1 MTRSSFCHRLMSA
14 GALLAIGAAPLAAQ
28 GPGAASAATPASQAT
43 LRLGDA
49 LDRADGSAYGNRAQ
63 GALAAAQRAQSL
75 TPLRGVLPSV
85 RFDAGFMRTTD
96 PIGAFGTTLRQRTI
110 TQQDFDPRR
119 LNYPAVAQNYT
130 GAMVLEQPL
139 FNGDALVGRRAASR
153 AGDAAQANADWAAIG
168 TRVEVIRA
176 YYGAVLATEKVAT
189 LETAV
194 RAAREHVRQAESMMT
209 NGLVTPSDALLA
221 SVKAGE
227 VETLLLEAEGEA
239 ANARLGLATLL
250 GAPDDT
256 LWALPSGLPQA
267 DALRTLARAAL
278 DATTRDARADV
289 DAARSGADAAGADA
303 LRARSLYLPRLNG
316 FARYDW
322 NSALRPF
329 GGDNN
334 WTVGVMASWTPF
346 AGASELAEVRMASNR
361 RDAAEAM
368 RDGAEARAQLEA
380 QQSATT
386 LKVALAR
393 LEIAERSVRQSID
406 AHRIVGR
413 RYAGGLA
420 PVVELLDAA
429 ALETQ
434 SRLAQAGARY
444 ALLTA
449 TAERRK
455 ALGLDPG
462 ALRTLDASPVAQ
474 RGLPDGPDSALAA
487 HDGAR

>member
-1 MTRSSFCHRLMSA
+1 MSA
-14 GALLAIGAAPLAAQ
+14 GALVALGAVPLMAQ
-28 GPGAASAATPASQAT
+28 RTSTTASAGTGPQAT

-110 TQQDFDPRR
+110 TQQDFDPRS

-139 FNGDALVGRRAASR
+139 FNGDALMGRRAASL
-153 AGDAAQANADWAAIG
+153 AGDAAQANADWATTG

-189 LETAV
+189 LVIAV
-194 RAAREHVRQAESMMT
+194 RAASEHVRQAESMVK

-227 VETLLLEAEGEA
+227 VETLLLEAEGDA
-239 ANARLGLATLL
+239 SNARLGLATLL
-250 GAPDDT
+250 GAPADT
-256 LWALPSGLPQA
+256 LWSLPSGLPEA
-267 DALRTLARAAL
+267 DALRALAQMAL
-278 DATTRDARADV
+278 EASSRDTRADV
-289 DAARSGADAAGADA
+289 GAARAGADAASADA

-334 WTVGVMASWTPF
+334 WTVGVMASWSPF
-346 AGASELAEVRMASNR
+346 AGASEVAEVRMSSSR
-361 RDAAEAM
+361 RAAADAM
-368 RDGAEARAQLEA
+368 LDGAEARAQLEA
-380 QQSATT
+380 QQTATT

-393 LEIAERSVRQSID
+393 LGIAERSVRQSID

-434 SRLAQAGARY
+434 SRLAHAGARY
-444 ALLTA
+444 TLLTA

-462 ALRTLDASPVAQ
+462 ALRSLDASPVA
-474 RGLPDGPDSALAA
+474 GLAVPAGPDSAGVGR
-487 HDGAR
+487 DDTTDTER